1 MKVWN
6 TTFFLDANRQVNH
19 LLDDLGITGNHLIQC
34 VQFSREPGSSLD
46 LPKSAIKVVRYTSED
61 THVTVQSAQ
70 AGLYEKKVDY
80 VPEEE
85 FCKALFSRFDIPM
98 GPGGNRE
105 FSSPKVISITDEK
118 ESWRIDV
125 ESHEILK
132 TPEEVMADEC

>member
-6 TTFFLDANRQVNH
+6 TTFFLDTNGQVNA
-19 LLDDLGITGNHLIQC
+19 LLDDLGITGNHLGQC
-34 VQFSREPGSSLD
+34 VQFSRETGSGPD
-46 LPKSAIKVVRYTSED
+46 LPKSAIWVVRYTSED
-61 THVTVQSAQ
+61 TQVTVPSAQ
-70 AGLYEKKVDY
+70 AGLYDKRVDY

-85 FCKALFSRFDIPM
+85 FCKALFRRFDIPM

-105 FSSPKVISITDEK
+105 FSSPKVIRITDEK
-118 ESWRIDV
+118 ETWRIDV